1 MIFVTLGT
9 DEHPFARLVQELDR
23 LVGERKIR
31 ERVVVQRGFTP
42 YSGKN
47 LETYEILA
55 FGELVKFIKKARV
68 VITHGGPGSIAL
80 CLAHG
85 KIPIVVPRDP
95 KLGEIV
101 DDHQLK
107 FVRFL
112 EKKGSIVAVYQ
123 VEDLERIIRE
133 YRASEA
139 KYDFQKRTKEFLEK
153 FENLLAERGLL

>member
-23 LVGERKIR
+23 LVGEGKIK
-31 ERVVVQRGFTP
+31 EKVVVQRGFTP

-47 LETYEILA
+47 LETYEILP
-55 FGELVKFIKKARV
+55 FGKLVEFINKARV
-68 VITHGGPGSIAL
+68 VVTHGGTGSIAL
-80 CLAHG
+80 CLASG

-112 EKKGSIVAVYQ
+112 EKRGNILAVYQ
-123 VEDLERIIRE
+123 VEDLEMAIRG
-133 YRASEA
+133 YRASGDE
-139 KYDFQKRTKEFLEK
+139 YDFQKRTKEFLEK
-153 FENLLAERGLL
+153 FEKLLAERGLL